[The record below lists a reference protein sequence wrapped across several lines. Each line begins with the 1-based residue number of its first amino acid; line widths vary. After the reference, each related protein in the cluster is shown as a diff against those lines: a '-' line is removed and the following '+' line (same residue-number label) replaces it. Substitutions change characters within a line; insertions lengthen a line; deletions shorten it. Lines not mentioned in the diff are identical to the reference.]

1 MTVRQTPKIALGAL
15 AALLLGL
22 AAHWSFPSEPRAAEP
37 AAPVSVL
44 RFGHPAIEDPAVT
57 LGKYH
62 RLLEAMSEAVGV
74 PVTLVQSR
82 TYAEIVRAF
91 EEGQIDVGI
100 LNAFSYVEMG
110 QRARLVPLA
119 RRVRA
124 GRDTYQ
130 SYIVVR
136 QDGEITSYDSLRGK
150 IFAFPDPRS
159 TTGYLIPRLM
169 IRRHRLEPERDFA
182 RVIFVGKHDSTALAV
197 ANGTADAGAVASYI
211 FEELEPAIQSKLR
224 VLDRSEP
231 IPFGPVVARSGLGAP
246 LLAELRVFFLSLD
259 KTENGQAL
267 LREARLSGFT
277 AASDE
282 HYAPIRALVRR
293 FRGAAE

>member
-1 MTVRQTPKIALGAL
+1 MIRRTALV
-15 AALLLGL
+15 ALLLGL
-22 AAHWSFPSEPRAAEP
+22 TAHWSFPSRSPAAE
-37 AAPVSVL
+37 PVSVL
-44 RFGHPAIEDPAVT
+44 RFGYPAIEDPAVT

-100 LNAFSYVEMG
+100 LNAFSYVEIG

-136 QDGEITSYDSLRGK
+136 QDGDITSYDGLRGK
-150 IFAFPDPRS
+150 VFAFPDPRS

-169 IRRHRLEPERDFA
+169 IRRHRLEPERDFV
-182 RVIFVGKHDSTALAV
+182 RVLFVGKHDSTALAV
-197 ANGTADAGAVASYI
+197 ANGSADAGAVASYI
-211 FEELEPAIQSKLR
+211 FEELEPAVRAKLR

-231 IPFGPVVARSGLGAP
+231 IPFGPVVARSGLGEQ
-246 LLAELRVFFLSLD
+246 LLGRIRDFFLSLD
-259 KTENGQAL
+259 KTQHGQAL
-267 LREARLSGFT
+267 LTEARLSGFT